1 MFFLFFLICCGDSEE
16 KTGELEDIALEET
29 ILIETSKTHSIY
41 KKEEI
46 KSIYVIDSNGEDDQD
61 IYFIDSKPEFDDI
74 SEMNETE
81 KAQYKIN
88 RATIKTDCMVDYF
101 NKRDLGQID
110 IPYEEHCK

>member
-1 MFFLFFLICCGDSEE
+1 MLFVSISLTAI
-16 KTGELEDIALEET
+16 LIALS
-29 ILIETSKTHSIY
+29 SKL
-41 KKEEI
+41 
-46 KSIYVIDSNGEDDQD
+46 
-61 IYFIDSKPEFDDI
+61 DDI

-110 IPYEEHCK
+110 TSYEEHCK